1 MFIVMNKQKGS
12 VSNPGTFCSLS
23 CCSSGDCGIV
33 ETCVEGQCI
42 QRECDT
48 NLDSLGAIIAFEEE
62 QYGTQGRLGQTALLK
77 CKEGQYNQKYPLR
90 TRQVIICSEAANSSS
105 LKWIG
110 IDGAELVQCSP
121 GIIILSVI
129 FCHPPTHFPLMIRMS
144 IGQSLSR

>member
-1 MFIVMNKQKGS
+1 M
-12 VSNPGTFCSLS
+12 
-23 CCSSGDCGIV
+23 V

-62 QYGTQGRLGQTALLK
+62 QYGTQGRLGQTALFK
-77 CKEGQYNQKYPLR
+77 CKEGLYNQKYPLR
-90 TRQVIICSEAANSSS
+90 TRQVVICSEAGNSSS

-121 GIIILSVI
+121 GIIILKVLFHVI
-129 FCHPPTHFPLMIRMS
+129 LQYIFPLI
-144 IGQSLSR
+144 